1 MFDPNKVVLS
11 SPDVLIQLHMRS
23 SICTVTGA
31 YSRWTIRSNSRV
43 DGYYVY
49 AGTSERTAGAIDS
62 LVWRDKEFIN
72 NYDHGRQLQ
81 VHVKRSQRKCRLML
95 MCVPKL

>member
-1 MFDPNKVVLS
+1 
-11 SPDVLIQLHMRS
+11 MRS

-49 AGTSERTAGAIDS
+49 VGTSERTAGAIDS

-81 VHVKRSQRKCRLML
+81 VHVKLSQRKCRLMHVL
-95 MCVPKL
+95 FQNCKSMKMSWDSHVF